1 MVFGGIHLEKPNLKG
16 RILAILQYLKNKSD
30 EEHPVTTA
38 EIITYLKDQGYS
50 VTGKNLKDD
59 ILVLQ

>member
-1 MVFGGIHLEKPNLKG
+1 MVFGGIHLEKPNSKG

-38 EIITYLKDQGYS
+38 KIITYLKDKGYS
-50 VTGKNLKDD
+50 VTGKTLKDD

>member
-30 EEHPVTTA
+30 EEYPVTTA
-38 EIITYLKDQGYS
+38 EIITYLKYQGYS
-50 VTGKNLKDD
+50 VTGKTLKDD

>member
-1 MVFGGIHLEKPNLKG
+1 MEKPNLKG

-30 EEHPVTTA
+30 EEYPVTTA
-38 EIITYLKDQGYS
+38 EIITYLKYQGYS
-50 VTGKNLKDD
+50 VTGKTLKDD